1 MRFLFETYRQHHD
14 EGIAAHK
21 AGDYPKARVHY
32 LMAAKYLCALA
43 KETEAEFKQQ
53 RLTKAQR
60 LIDIA
65 KELEGKKVQRHGG
78 TEAQSGWDSIKKGR
92 RIAVEDEEESK
103 ADKWVVSNPPKTSFE
118 DVAGLEDVKNLI
130 SLRVIYPL
138 EHPEISLR
146 VIYPLEHPEVTER
159 FGKRAGGGVLLY
171 GPPGTGKTMMARAI
185 ACELDATFMSV
196 KCSDIMSKWVGSAEK
211 HIQELFAAA
220 QSHPRCVVF
229 MDETESI
236 VSKRGG
242 GSTVMNRV
250 IPEFLAQVDGLEKR
264 ENMLLLLGATNR
276 PWDMDRAAL
285 RPGRFDEL
293 IYVPLP
299 DEKARLKMLGI
310 NFKDV
315 PKAEDVDLVRLAG
328 RLAGY
333 SGADIKGFTEAVTD
347 LPYQRQIETGAEQ
360 VVTAEDIEKALQ
372 RVRPSV
378 DEKML
383 TRYEKY
389 RKSH

>member
-1 MRFLFETYRQHHD
+1 MRFLFETYKQHHD

-21 AGDYPKARVHY
+21 AGDYPKARMHY
-32 LMAAKYLCALA
+32 LMAAKYLCAMA
-43 KETEAEFKQQ
+43 KETETEFRDQ
-53 RLTKAQR
+53 RLKKAQR

-65 KELEGKKVQRHGG
+65 KELERRKAQRYRG
-78 TEAQSGWDSIKKGR
+78 TKAQGGWDSIKKDP

-103 ADKWVVSNPPKTSFE
+103 ADRWVVTNPPKTSFE
-118 DVAGLEDVKNLI
+118 DVAGLEDVKKL
-130 SLRVIYPL
+130 
-138 EHPEISLR
+138 ISLR

-171 GPPGTGKTMMARAI
+171 GPPGTGKTMIARAI
-185 ACELDATFMSV
+185 ACELDAIFMSV
-196 KCSDIMSKWVGSAEK
+196 KCSDIMSKWVGTAEK
-211 HIQELFAAA
+211 HIQELLAAA
-220 QSHPRCVVF
+220 QSYPRCVVF

-250 IPEFLAQVDGLEKR
+250 IPEFLAQVDGLERR

-276 PWDMDRAAL
+276 PWDMDEAAL
-285 RPGRFDEL
+285 RPGRFGEQ
-293 IYVPLP
+293 IYVSLP
-299 DEKARLKMLGI
+299 DEKARLRILELSL
-310 NFKDV
+310 KDV
-315 PKAEDVDLVRLAG
+315 PKAADVDLVQLAD
-328 RLAGY
+328 RMAGY

-360 VVTAEDIEKALQ
+360 FVTAEDIDKALQ

-378 DEKML
+378 DAKALM
-383 TRYEKY
+383 KY
-389 RKSH
+389 DKYHHAH

>member
-1 MRFLFETYRQHHD
+1 MRFLFETYKQHHD

-21 AGDYPKARVHY
+21 AGDYPKARMHY

-43 KETEAEFKQQ
+43 KETETEFKQQ
-53 RLTKAQR
+53 RLKKAQR

-65 KELEGKKVQRHGG
+65 KELEGKKKVAKG
-78 TEAQSGWDSIKKGR
+78 SGSWDSIKKDP
-92 RIAVEDEEESK
+92 RIPVEDEEESK
-103 ADKWVVSNPPKTSFE
+103 ADRWVVTNPPKTSFD
-118 DVAGLEDVKNLI
+118 DVAGLEDVKKI
-130 SLRVIYPL
+130 
-138 EHPEISLR
+138 ISLR

-171 GPPGTGKTMMARAI
+171 GPPGTGKTMIARAI

-211 HIQELFAAA
+211 NVQELFATA
-220 QSHPRCVVF
+220 QKHPRCVIF
-229 MDETESI
+229 MDETEAL

-242 GSTVMNRV
+242 GSTVMDRV

-276 PWDMDRAAL
+276 PWDMDEAAL
-285 RPGRFDEL
+285 RPGRFGEQ

-299 DEKARLKMLGI
+299 DEKARLRILEI
-310 NFKDV
+310 NFKAV
-315 PKAEDVDLVRLAG
+315 PRANDVDLVQIAG
-328 RLAGY
+328 RLNGY

-347 LPYQRQIETGAEQ
+347 LPYQRQIETGAEH
-360 VVTAEDIEKALQ
+360 VVTGEDIEQAMQ

-378 DEKML
+378 DAKML
-383 TRYEKY
+383 LRYEKY
-389 RKSH
+389 RQSRSGG